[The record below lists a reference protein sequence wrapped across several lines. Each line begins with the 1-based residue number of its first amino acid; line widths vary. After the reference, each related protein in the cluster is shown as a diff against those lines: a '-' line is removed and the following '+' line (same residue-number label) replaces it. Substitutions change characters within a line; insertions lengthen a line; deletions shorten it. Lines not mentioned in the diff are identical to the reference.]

1 MVKKFVTP
9 SIKRELEEQA
19 KWFSMATPLDKYL
32 KSHTLDIQITSKL
45 CSRSRPLLNNDD
57 DGFIE
62 EEWSKKIVTASI
74 KKELEEPKRNY
85 AFNSFMIGS
94 CHDLG
99 SFA

>member
-1 MVKKFVTP
+1 MP
-9 SIKRELEEQA
+9 
-19 KWFSMATPLDKYL
+19 MATPLDKYL

-99 SFA
+99 FCLACGT

>member
-1 MVKKFVTP
+1 
-9 SIKRELEEQA
+9 
-19 KWFSMATPLDKYL
+19 MATKLKTNL
-32 KSHTLDIQITSKL
+32 KSYTFDIQITSKL

-99 SFA
+99 FCLACGT

>member
-1 MVKKFVTP
+1 MG
-9 SIKRELEEQA
+9 Q
-19 KWFSMATPLDKYL
+19 YL
-32 KSHTLDIQITSKL
+32 KKPISN
-45 CSRSRPLLNNDD
+45 RVNNDD

-99 SFA
+99 FCLACGT